1 MLTLL
6 MFHTSIKWTFTQL
19 QKKSTYQI
27 NAIKNYPNFF
37 PSNNNSNHR
46 FYRYFKC
53 LLGFFTKLS
62 MVHYLCA
69 DVRDLRVPI
78 YFLCFSESINS
89 SDHFFALESVIR
101 DRTCRNTFGFQN
113 VFDYLKK
120 NFNIKPK
127 KNDQIIY
134 DIY

>member
-27 NAIKNYPNFF
+27 NAIKKLSQFF

-62 MVHYLCA
+62 MVHCLCA
-69 DVRDLRVPI
+69 DVRDLRVPT
-78 YFLCFSESINS
+78 YFLCFLREYK
-89 SDHFFALESVIR
+89 FFRSLFCIR
-101 DRTCRNTFGFQN
+101 ISYSRQN
-113 VFDYLKK
+113 LQKYIWISKCVRLSKEKF
-120 NFNIKPK
+120 
-127 KNDQIIY
+127 
-134 DIY
+134 

>member
-1 MLTLL
+1 MDIYST
-6 MFHTSIKWTFTQL
+6 T
-19 QKKSTYQI
+19 KKSTYQI

-37 PSNNNSNHR
+37 PSNNNSNPR

-62 MVHYLCA
+62 MVHCLCA
-69 DVRDLRVPI
+69 DVRDLRVPT
-78 YFLCFSESINS
+78 YFLIFSESINS

-120 NFNIKPK
+120 SFNIKPK
-127 KNDQIIY
+127 K
-134 DIY
+134 